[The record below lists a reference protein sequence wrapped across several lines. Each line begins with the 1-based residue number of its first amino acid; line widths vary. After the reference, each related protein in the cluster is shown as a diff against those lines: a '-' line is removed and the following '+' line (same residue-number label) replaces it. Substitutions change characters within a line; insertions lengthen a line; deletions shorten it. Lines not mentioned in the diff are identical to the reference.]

1 MTLHHVRRG
10 TGDPLLLVHG
20 LGGSWRSWDTVV
32 DDLAAHREVVAVDL
46 PGFGDSPPLDGPVTI
61 ATLTDA
67 LAAFVA
73 EQGLDGVDTVG
84 SSMGARM
91 VLELVRR
98 GIGGDA
104 VALDPGGFWT
114 RTEQRVFSASLRAS
128 MALVRRLEPALPTLL
143 GNPVTRTALLA
154 QFSARPWALRPEV
167 PLEEL
172 RRFLRSPSFDDAL
185 DALTHG
191 PPQAGAP
198 RGTAPGRVT
207 VGWGRRD
214 GVTLP
219 RQAERA
225 RLAFGDAELHWFDA
239 CGHFPQWDA
248 PRETVALVLARTGS
262 GGRGSG
268 VTGSGVTRS

>member
-1 MTLHHVRRG
+1 MALHHVRRG
-10 TGDPLLLVHG
+10 TGDPLLLIHG
-20 LGGSWRSWDTVV
+20 LGGSWRSWETII

-46 PGFGDSPPLDGPVTI
+46 PGFGETPALAGEVTI
-61 ATLTDA
+61 AALTDA
-67 LAAFVA
+67 VEGFIE
-73 EQGLDGVDTVG
+73 EQGLTGVDTVG

-91 VLELVRR
+91 VLELARR
-98 GIGGDA
+98 KVGGDA

-114 RTEQRVFSASLRAS
+114 PTEQRIFSASLRAS
-128 MALVRRLEPALPTLL
+128 FALVRRLESALPTLL

-172 RRFLRSPSFDDAL
+172 RRFLRAPSFDDAL

-191 PPQAGAP
+191 PTQSGAP

-207 VGWGRRD
+207 IGWGRYD

-225 RLAFGDAELHWFDA
+225 RLAFPDAELHWFDR
-239 CGHFPQWDA
+239 CGHFPQWDVPA
-248 PRETVALVLARTGS
+248 EAVALILARTGS
-262 GGRGSG
+262 S
-268 VTGSGVTRS
+268 